1 MSRRV
6 RRRYGLATVYVLS
19 DRIRLLRCRDGPLPP
34 WACGYGYSLYGGP
47 GSCKGEGAG
56 WALNCVFRIAYCVRA
71 GETATIQLFDWPA
84 ASRFQT
90 GLTLEAF
97 LGRLKGLTGRRDARE
112 IARDDERMCEIGQEI
127 LGATGQTGGW
137 RRPRASRRGPGEY
150 GPRWRAFGG
159 GWRGCTGMSAR
170 TRDGREFTRVH
181 ERLGKKV
188 FGASRQTGGCGQLAA
203 GPAAAVA
210 AGVDWRLTVNE
221 HNRAKGVLARRMR
234 GDDELAARE
243 SYKIICYS
251 SEDTCGKR
259 LQANEKSVRW
269 RRISSRF
276 AGLLAFSSSSIS
288 SS

>member
-1 MSRRV
+1 MHESSTGD
-6 RRRYGLATVYVLS
+6 YE
-19 DRIRLLRCRDGPLPP
+19 RL
-34 WACGYGYSLYGGP
+34 
-47 GSCKGEGAG
+47 
-56 WALNCVFRIAYCVRA
+56 
-71 GETATIQLFDWPA
+71 
-84 ASRFQT
+84 
-90 GLTLEAF
+90 
-97 LGRLKGLTGRRDARE
+97 
-112 IARDDERMCEIGQEI
+112 CEIGQEI
-127 LGATGQTGGW
+127 LGATRLTRW
-137 RRPRASRRGPGEY
+137 RRTGRAGGPFAAVEGVDRQERTY
-150 GPRWRAFGG
+150 ER
-159 GWRGCTGMSAR
+159 C
-170 TRDGREFTRVH
+170 TRDTREFTRDRARNFGRITADGVASGGRPRRGAGRAQAALEAPLRRLKGLHRYERCYERWTRVH
-181 ERLGKKV
+181 ESSREIGQEI

-210 AGVDWRLTVNE
+210 AGVDWGLTVNE

-234 GDDELAARE
+234 GDGELAARE

>member
-1 MSRRV
+1 MYERWTRVHESSR
-6 RRRYGLATVYVLS
+6 
-19 DRIRLLRCRDGPLPP
+19 
-34 WACGYGYSLYGGP
+34 
-47 GSCKGEGAG
+47 
-56 WALNCVFRIAYCVRA
+56 
-71 GETATIQLFDWPA
+71 
-84 ASRFQT
+84 
-90 GLTLEAF
+90 
-97 LGRLKGLTGRRDARE
+97 
-112 IARDDERMCEIGQEI
+112 EIGQEI
-127 LGATGQTGGW
+127 
-137 RRPRASRRGPGEY
+137 
-150 GPRWRAFGG
+150 
-159 GWRGCTGMSAR
+159 
-170 TRDGREFTRVH
+170 
-181 ERLGKKV
+181 

-210 AGVDWRLTVNE
+210 AGVDWGLTVNE

>member
-1 MSRRV
+1 MR
-6 RRRYGLATVYVLS
+6 
-19 DRIRLLRCRDGPLPP
+19 
-34 WACGYGYSLYGGP
+34 
-47 GSCKGEGAG
+47 
-56 WALNCVFRIAYCVRA
+56 
-71 GETATIQLFDWPA
+71 
-84 ASRFQT
+84 
-90 GLTLEAF
+90 
-97 LGRLKGLTGRRDARE
+97 RLKGLTGRSARTRDTREFTRDRARNFGRNT
-112 IARDDERMCEIGQEI
+112 ADGV
-127 LGATGQTGGW
+127 AGGG
-137 RRPRASRRGPGEY
+137 RPRRGAGRAQAALEALLRRMEGL
-150 GPRWRAFGG
+150 
-159 GWRGCTGMSAR
+159 TGRSAC

-181 ERLGKKV
+181 ESSREIGQEI

-210 AGVDWRLTVNE
+210 AGVDWGLTVNE

>member
-1 MSRRV
+1 MRNFWVNRADGRLAKAARVAARAGRV
-6 RRRYGLATVYVLS
+6 RAALEGLWRRM
-19 DRIRLLRCRDGPLPP
+19 
-34 WACGYGYSLYGGP
+34 
-47 GSCKGEGAG
+47 E
-56 WALNCVFRIAYCVRA
+56 
-71 GETATIQLFDWPA
+71 
-84 ASRFQT
+84 
-90 GLTLEAF
+90 
-97 LGRLKGLTGRRDARE
+97 GLTGR
-112 IARDDERMCEIGQEI
+112 
-127 LGATGQTGGW
+127 
-137 RRPRASRRGPGEY
+137 
-150 GPRWRAFGG
+150 
-159 GWRGCTGMSAR
+159 SAR

-210 AGVDWRLTVNE
+210 AGVDWGLTVNE

>member
-1 MSRRV
+1 MEGLIGRSARTRDVRAFTRDWAKKFSAHDGRRV
-6 RRRYGLATVYVLS
+6 A
-19 DRIRLLRCRDGPLPP
+19 
-34 WACGYGYSLYGGP
+34 
-47 GSCKGEGAG
+47 GEGRPRRGAG
-56 WALNCVFRIAYCVRA
+56 RA
-71 GETATIQLFDWPA
+71 QA
-84 ASRFQT
+84 A
-90 GLTLEAF
+90 LEAP
-97 LGRLKGLTGRRDARE
+97 LRRLKGLHSY
-112 IARDDERMCEIGQEI
+112 ERCYERWTRVHESSREIGQEI
-127 LGATGQTGGW
+127 
-137 RRPRASRRGPGEY
+137 
-150 GPRWRAFGG
+150 
-159 GWRGCTGMSAR
+159 
-170 TRDGREFTRVH
+170 
-181 ERLGKKV
+181 

-210 AGVDWRLTVNE
+210 AGVDWGLTVNE

-234 GDDELAARE
+234 GDGELAGRE

>member
-1 MSRRV
+1 MHESSTGD
-6 RRRYGLATVYVLS
+6 YE
-19 DRIRLLRCRDGPLPP
+19 RL
-34 WACGYGYSLYGGP
+34 
-47 GSCKGEGAG
+47 
-56 WALNCVFRIAYCVRA
+56 
-71 GETATIQLFDWPA
+71 
-84 ASRFQT
+84 
-90 GLTLEAF
+90 
-97 LGRLKGLTGRRDARE
+97 
-112 IARDDERMCEIGQEI
+112 CEIGQEI
-127 LGATGQTGGW
+127 LGATRLTRW
-137 RRPRASRRGPGEY
+137 RRTGRAGGPFAGVEGVDRQERTYERYTGVYERSGKKFWAQHGRRGGGRRPPASRRGPGTGRAG
-150 GPRWRAFGG
+150 GPSAADGGVDRKERMYERW
-159 GWRGCTGMSAR
+159 
-170 TRDGREFTRVH
+170 TRVH
-181 ERLGKKV
+181 ESSREIGQEI

-210 AGVDWRLTVNE
+210 AGVDWGLTVNE